1 MAQMITNPATLAPL
15 GEVPESGVDDIERV
29 VGAARAAAASWHAM
43 PPALRAG
50 LLREIAGRIR
60 GKTREL
66 ADLSTRESGLARCE
80 SLDCVGAAAASFEF
94 FAARSEGGRSEAAAG
109 NSSSDAAVDS
119 SGVAAVLAP
128 FDLPLPVMAAAVG
141 SALAA
146 GLSVVCKPPAQNPLT
161 SLELARAFDVLP
173 AGAVSLVT
181 GGASVGRALAAH
193 PEVGRIMFTGSS
205 AAGLEISAAAAGK
218 HLDLEVGT
226 IDAHIV
232 CRGADLDLAVPA
244 VAWTRLMSGGQACM
258 SGGHLYVER
267 SLAAEFVDRMHHCV
281 GFLDVDD
288 PAKPSTDL
296 GPLISLDAARKLED
310 QVGRMLRQGAK
321 LILGG
326 RRFRPSGLPGH
337 FFQPTI
343 LTDVKPGSVP
353 MREQLLGPV
362 ITVTPVADLAE
373 ALRWWTE
380 FRSSPAISPAGASIY
395 TDDPETAGS
404 LLQEMGGGFFRIND
418 PSVAGLGPFSG
429 LRHRGIREALGAEPH
444 VSRNDRTN
452 RAQFVGAQFA
462 RAIERKPWWFP
473 YADRARSP

>member
-1 MAQMITNPATLAPL
+1 MPQMITNPATLAQL
-15 GEVPESGVDDIERV
+15 GEVLESSVEDIERAV
-29 VGAARAAAASWHAM
+29 AAARAAAGAWRGM
-43 PPALRAG
+43 PAANRAAL
-50 LLREIAGRIR
+50 LKEIAGRIR
-60 GKTREL
+60 GKEREL
-66 ADLSTRESGLARCE
+66 AQLATRESGLARCE
-80 SLDCVGAAAASFEF
+80 SLDCIRAAAASFDF
-94 FAARSEGGRSEAAAG
+94 FAAHAEGERSGAAG
-109 NSSSDAAVDS
+109 DRSS
-119 SGVAAVLAP
+119 VAAVLIP

-141 SALAA
+141 RALAG

-173 AGAVSLVT
+173 AGAVNVVT

-193 PEVGRIMFTGSS
+193 PDVGRVMFTGSS

-244 VAWTRLMSGGQACM
+244 VAWTRLMRGGQACM

-288 PAKPSTDL
+288 PAKLSTDL

-310 QVGRMLRQGAK
+310 QVGRILREGAK

-373 ALRWWTE
+373 ALRWWAD
-380 FRSSPAISPAGASIY
+380 SPPAMSPAGASIY
-395 TDDPETAGS
+395 TGDVETAGR
-404 LLQEMGGGFFRIND
+404 LLEATDGGFFRIND

-429 LRHRGIREALGAEPH
+429 LRHRGIRQALGADRYD
-444 VSRNDRTN
+444 SRDDRTN
-452 RAQFVGAQFA
+452 HAQFA
-462 RAIERKPWWFP
+462 LSIERKPWWFP
-473 YADRARSP
+473 YVDRARSP

>member
-15 GEVPESGVDDIERV
+15 GEVPESGADDIERAIA
-29 VGAARAAAASWHAM
+29 AARAAADSWRETPTARRA
-43 PPALRAG
+43 AL
-50 LLREIAGRIR
+50 LKEIAGRIR
-60 GKTREL
+60 GKAREL
-66 ADLSTRESGLARCE
+66 ADLSIRESGLARCE
-80 SLDCVGAAAASFEF
+80 SLDCIRAAAACFDF
-94 FAARSEGGRSEAAAG
+94 FAVHAEGGRSGAAG
-109 NSSSDAAVDS
+109 AMPR
-119 SGVAAVLAP
+119 VAAVLIP
-128 FDLPLPVMAAAVG
+128 FNLPLPVMAAAIG
-141 SALAA
+141 GALAD
-146 GLSVVCKPPAQNPLT
+146 GLSVVCKPPAQSPLT

-173 AGAVSLVT
+173 AGAVSVVT
-181 GGASVGRALAAH
+181 GGASVGRVLAAH
-193 PEVGRIMFTGSS
+193 PDVGRVLFTGSS

-244 VAWTRLMSGGQACM
+244 VAWTRLVSGGQACM

-288 PAKPSTDL
+288 PAQSSTDL

-310 QVGRMLRQGAK
+310 QVGRILREGAK

-373 ALRWWTE
+373 ALRWWAG
-380 FRSSPAISPAGASIY
+380 SPPAMSPAGASIY
-395 TDDPETAGS
+395 TDDVDRAGR
-404 LLQEMGGGFFRIND
+404 LLEAMDGGFFRIND
-418 PSVAGLGPFSG
+418 PSVADLGPFSG
-429 LRHRGIREALGAEPH
+429 LRHRGIRQALGADPH
-444 VSRNDRTN
+444 DSRDDRTN
-452 RAQFVGAQFA
+452 RAQFA
-462 RAIERKPWWFP
+462 RTMERKPWWFP
-473 YADRARSP
+473 YVDRARSP

>member
-1 MAQMITNPATLAPL
+1 
-15 GEVPESGVDDIERV
+15 
-29 VGAARAAAASWHAM
+29 
-43 PPALRAG
+43 
-50 LLREIAGRIR
+50 
-60 GKTREL
+60 
-66 ADLSTRESGLARCE
+66 
-80 SLDCVGAAAASFEF
+80 
-94 FAARSEGGRSEAAAG
+94 
-109 NSSSDAAVDS
+109 
-119 SGVAAVLAP
+119 
-128 FDLPLPVMAAAVG
+128 
-141 SALAA
+141 
-146 GLSVVCKPPAQNPLT
+146 LT
-161 SLELARAFDVLP
+161 SLDLARAFDVLP
-173 AGAVSLVT
+173 AGTVSLVT

-193 PEVGRIMFTGSS
+193 PAVGRVLFTGSS
-205 AAGLEISAAAAGK
+205 AAGLEIGAAAAGK
-218 HLDLEVGT
+218 QLDLEVGT

-258 SGGHLYVER
+258 SGGHLSVER

-373 ALRWWTE
+373 ALRCWAE
-380 FRSSPAISPAGASIY
+380 FRSSPAISPAAASIY
-395 TDDPETAGS
+395 TDDVETAGR
-404 LLQEMGGGFFRIND
+404 LLEEMDGGFFRIND

-429 LRHRGIREALGAEPH
+429 LRHRGIRQALGADPH
-444 VSRNDRTN
+444 GSRDDRTN
-452 RAQFVGAQFA
+452 RANPGG
-462 RAIERKPWWFP
+462 FP
-473 YADRARSP
+473 TPIVRARHDST